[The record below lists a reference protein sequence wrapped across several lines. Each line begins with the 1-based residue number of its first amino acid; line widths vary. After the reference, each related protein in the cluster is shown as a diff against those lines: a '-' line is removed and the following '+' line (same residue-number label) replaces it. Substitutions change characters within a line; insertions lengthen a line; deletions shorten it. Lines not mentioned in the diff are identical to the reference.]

1 MNVHCQKVKSG
12 EKVRCIFRKVL
23 IAQFVFAIF
32 QIFWKGANVGF
43 REVINEQNLVNSP
56 KWGPE
61 NKSDKK
67 GRKDI
72 GGEMD
77 VVVPQ
82 AKKVKLGEQNSC
94 HQKLEAT
101 SGASVH
107 KEDKSKHENMELEE
121 ETRGEYFEFKEEPKD
136 EITEVKAETKDENSE
151 VKEEPK
157 DENTEVKKEP
167 KDKHVELEDE
177 VKDAYIPKNEIKEEV
192 KKEMKHNIKK
202 EFDLLSDWNVLV
214 EKEALEDKRDDLKA
228 EDVQEIIAGRKRIN
242 FLVFK
247 NLMESGKLKKEDVA
261 SMRSARVVKVRL
273 QKQQTDFLEFGNLL
287 RWIVVFCK

>member
-56 KWGPE
+56 KWEPE

-107 KEDKSKHENMELEE
+107 KEDKSKDENMELEE
-121 ETRGEYFEFKEEPKD
+121 ETKGEYFEFKD
-136 EITEVKAETKDENSE
+136 ENPEVKEETKDENIE
-151 VKEEPK
+151 VKQ
-157 DENTEVKKEP
+157 EP

-192 KKEMKHNIKK
+192 KKETKHNIKK

-287 RWIVVFCK
+287 T

>member
-107 KEDKSKHENMELEE
+107 KEDKSKDENMELEE
-121 ETRGEYFEFKEEPKD
+121 ETKGEYFEFKD
-136 EITEVKAETKDENSE
+136 ENPEVKEETKDENIE
-151 VKEEPK
+151 VKQ
-157 DENTEVKKEP
+157 EP

>member
-72 GGEMD
+72 EGEMD

-107 KEDKSKHENMELEE
+107 KEDKSKDENMELEE
-121 ETRGEYFEFKEEPKD
+121 ETKGEYFEFKD
-136 EITEVKAETKDENSE
+136 ENPEVKEETKDENIE
-151 VKEEPK
+151 VKQ
-157 DENTEVKKEP
+157 EP

>member
-107 KEDKSKHENMELEE
+107 KEDKSKDENMELEE
-121 ETRGEYFEFKEEPKD
+121 ETKGEYFEFKD
-136 EITEVKAETKDENSE
+136 ENTEVKEETKDENI
-151 VKEEPK
+151 
-157 DENTEVKKEP
+157 EVKKEP

-247 NLMESGKLKKEDVA
+247 NLMESGKLKKEDVS

-273 QKQQTDFLEFGNLL
+273 QKQQTDFLEFGNLF